1 MPKAY
6 ILSVRLS
13 SSVLVHWN
21 MYNLVFL
28 KIVHNLIIPRPCDS
42 VLVHGNWSINLN
54 CMEYKHEYGVELE
67 ELIRKVS
74 KDKNNAFLR
83 EFLFD
88 LLSAAEYR
96 DLAIR
101 WQIIK
106 MLNAKVP
113 HRDISKKLKVG
124 LATINR
130 GVAEL
135 ANKKGGFKMALN
147 KYQKKSSV

>member
-1 MPKAY
+1 
-6 ILSVRLS
+6 
-13 SSVLVHWN
+13 
-21 MYNLVFL
+21 
-28 KIVHNLIIPRPCDS
+28 
-42 VLVHGNWSINLN
+42 
-54 CMEYKHEYGVELE
+54 MEYKHEYGVELE